1 MRVAA
6 TLALLAPIGLAT
18 LARGLLGE
26 TSVHPERQEV
36 SLSSLSQRGE
46 LRVAVEDRTMAYFVY
61 RGEPL
66 GFDYDLLGRFARRHG
81 AKLVPVVAASPG
93 EAAALLR
100 AERVDVALLPWTE
113 ETQIEGGLRARPY
126 LPDDEGGIGFP
137 ETGAP
142 FVRADSPELLA
153 GLELFLA
160 EDATL
165 SAALDLYDRYFIDNL
180 RFRAVRVGGRWSPV
194 PPSIS
199 SYDWLIA
206 KYSSEAGLDWRLV
219 SALIFEESSF
229 DPKAVSAKG
238 ARGLMQLMPAAAAD
252 VGLARPHA
260 PEENIRAGI
269 AYLRRL
275 SETFRSSSGEDHLR
289 IVVAAYLLGPGP
301 LIDAQKIAIELG
313 LDATRWRG
321 GIAETLPLLES
332 EDWFERVRFAGAKGT
347 QAVGYVSRIFARYER
362 YCRELGEAP
371 EIAALAARDR
381 PA

>member
-1 MRVAA
+1 VILLLVPIAFASGARILSREDPLIPARQPIALAA
-6 TLALLAPIGLAT
+6 LAE
-18 LARGLLGE
+18 RG
-26 TSVHPERQEV
+26 V
-36 SLSSLSQRGE
+36 
-46 LRVAVEDRTMAYFVY
+46 LRVAVEDRTMAYFVP

-66 GFDYDLLGRFARRHG
+66 GFEHDLFRRFARRHG

-100 AERVDVALLPWTE
+100 AERVDVALLPWVDE
-113 ETQIEGGLRARPY
+113 PRIEGGVRARPY
-126 LPDDEGGIGFP
+126 LPDDDGGIGFP

-153 GLELFLA
+153 GIESFLD

-165 SAALDLYDRYFIDNL
+165 SATLDLYDRYFIDNL
-180 RFRAVRVGGRWSPV
+180 RYRAVRVAGRWTPV

-199 SYDWLIA
+199 RYDWLIA
-206 KYSSEAGLDWRLV
+206 KHAAQAGLDWRLV

-229 DPKAVSAKG
+229 DPKAVSEKG

-260 PEENIRAGI
+260 PDENVRAGI
-269 AYLRRL
+269 AYLGRL
-275 SETFRSSSGEDHLR
+275 SDIFRPSDGEDLLR

-301 LIDAQKIAIELG
+301 VLDAQKIAREIG
-313 LDATRWRG
+313 LDPTRWRG
-321 GIAETLPLLES
+321 GVAETLPLLES
-332 EDWFERVRFAGAKGT
+332 EDWSERIRFPGAKGAY
-347 QAVGYVSRIFARYER
+347 AVGYVGRIFKRYEQYR
-362 YCRELGEAP
+362 RELGETP
-371 EIAALAARDR
+371 ELAALAPRDR